1 MDVLKEYDDTW
12 KIPCVLRD
20 KSHNY
25 ILLLSQEIS
34 AAQKYKALRAEIFPK
49 RFPHKISS
57 KAIKNGRTQRIR

>member
-34 AAQKYKALRAEIFPK
+34 ASQKSKALRAEIFP
-49 RFPHKISS
+49 PKISS
-57 KAIKNGRTQRIR
+57 

>member
-1 MDVLKEYDDTW
+1 MDVLKEYDETW
-12 KIPCVLRD
+12 KILCVLRD

-25 ILLLSQEIS
+25 FYCCRKKSSLRRNLKLFE
-34 AAQKYKALRAEIFPK
+34 QKYFPK

>member
-25 ILLLSQEIS
+25 ILLVSQEIS
-34 AAQKYKALRAEIFPK
+34 ASQKSKALRAEIFPQ
-49 RFPHKISS
+49 KISS
-57 KAIKNGRTQRIR
+57 

>member
-34 AAQKYKALRAEIFPK
+34 DSQKSKAHRAEIFPPK
-49 RFPHKISS
+49 DFL
-57 KAIKNGRTQRIR
+57 IKFLAKL